1 MRSKTFINNLKLN
14 FWQYQLIGFS
24 IYTLNHL
31 ARYWELY
38 ANSLKKCIS
47 LVLSTILLV
56 LLTLILRK
64 IYRYFYGMKKTPMY
78 YILLIS
84 ILSTL
89 TAFVWQEIKFTYDHL
104 FWDWDFNWLTL
115 KRDHEYFFLIL
126 INAYVPFVWSI
137 LYFGIKYWND
147 LQTEVERSKA
157 LQMQAVEAQ
166 LKMLRYQLN
175 PHFLFNSL
183 NSIQGLM
190 YQDVK
195 KADLMLTEL
204 SEFLRYSLKFKN
216 ELFISLS
223 NEFEMIGKYLF
234 IEKIRFNENLHFNI
248 TYSPEIANARIL
260 CFLTQPLVE
269 NAVKH
274 GMKSNQ
280 GKETSIIVDAE
291 KKDEWLLI
299 HIANS
304 GQWLSNDFEMGTGIE
319 NLKERLHNAYG
330 ENCSFELLTD
340 EVFVKFEI
348 KIPYH
353 E

>member
-1 MRSKTFINNLKLN
+1 MKSNQFINNIKLN
-14 FWQYQLIGFS
+14 FWHYQLIGFT
-24 IYTLNHL
+24 IHTLNHL
-31 ARYWELY
+31 ARYWDLY
-38 ANSLKKCIS
+38 ANSLKKSFS
-47 LVLSTILLV
+47 LLLSNIILI
-56 LLTLILRK
+56 LLTLVLRQ
-64 IYRYFYGMKKTPMY
+64 IYRYFYRLRKTPLY

-89 TAFVWQEIKFTYDHL
+89 TSFVWQEVKFTYDHL
-104 FWDWDFNWLTL
+104 LWDWDINWFTL
-115 KRDHEYFFLIL
+115 ERKHEYFFLIL
-126 INAYVPFVWSI
+126 VNAYVPFVWSI
-137 LYFGIKYWND
+137 LYFGIKYWKD
-147 LQTEVERSKA
+147 LQMEFERSKA
-157 LQMQAVEAQ
+157 LQIQAVEAQ

-223 NEFEMIGKYLF
+223 NEFEIIEKYLF
-234 IEKIRFNENLHFNI
+234 IEKIRFNENLNYKI
-248 TYSPEIANARIL
+248 SYTPEISNAKIL

-274 GMKSNQ
+274 GMKSNS
-280 GKETSIIVDAE
+280 GKITSVFVEAE
-291 KKDEWLLI
+291 RKSEWLMI
-299 HIANS
+299 HIVNT
-304 GQWLSNDFEMGTGIE
+304 GKWLSNDFELGTGIE

-330 ENCSFELLTD
+330 DNCSFELITD
-340 EVFVKFEI
+340 EEFVKFEI
-348 KIPYH
+348 KIPYN